1 MVWLCKTKIWDV
13 ETRFDTSSY
22 ESDRPLLKGK
32 NEKVTGLMKDE
43 LGRKIVTKVVKLI
56 AKTYSYVIYDGS
68 EDKKTK
74 GTKKCALKE
83 NLNLKITKN

>member
-1 MVWLCKTKIWDV
+1 
-13 ETRFDTSSY
+13 
-22 ESDRPLLKGK
+22 
-32 NEKVTGLMKDE
+32 MKDE
-43 LGRKIVTKVVKLI
+43 LGGKIVTKVVKLI

-68 EDKKTK
+68 EDKKTT